1 MRPYQEEYIANLKDI
16 VMLTARKKPAGQDFE
31 EYVKGLLQNRL
42 QAEQKVKRNME
53 LLREGVFPLLDR
65 LFEAGAEELRELQ
78 EFAGN
83 LLSGTQELDVGLFCQ
98 IHQAL
103 LSLARSQRDQA
114 GIIRELY
121 WMGIGRNSICNK
133 LIGLDSAKSEKYVFQ
148 MRLCFTEA
156 AAYLKYYDAL
166 EDAETRGYIFRSRA
180 NMALGKFRS
189 VSDKIRL
196 LKQTLQIMQDKE
208 YQEKTPQLPWER
220 YIYMTHQLMAS
231 SISYDRENTMTPQDI
246 TALMESV
253 YIVYQ
258 RRLQEAEKNGEPK
271 PIRSAFHYYAMEY
284 YCGLN
289 TLDEL
294 LTNMEKLMDAADL
307 SDFSGESMYGIIS
320 IPAFYCQ
327 YLQEFPEK
335 IPERKEYIDTL
346 YQRISYYV
354 DRFPDANENESLFLY
369 LRQLSYTF
377 VEMENSISYK
387 KFLQRMQ
394 MRFAPEVF
402 VHSHAVG
409 NAAQVLCRI
418 LLEEEPAFF
427 DDMEH
432 IRRIRDREEKKKAV
446 LEYAR
451 ECGILH
457 DVGKINF
464 MNLYSRTGRQWFEE
478 EYEMAHMHTMVGE
491 ACLKTREST
500 RDFAPIAQGHHR
512 WYDGSG
518 GYPDEYIRLAC
529 PYRQMVDVIG
539 LADWLDNVTEAD
551 RLYTGIEKNFDEAVA
566 SAVEMGGRRF
576 SPLLTARLSDKKVA
590 QEICKALAEGRR
602 EAYYQLFTAGKGR
615 AL

>member
-16 VMLTARKKPAGQDFE
+16 VVLTARKKPAGQDFKDYLE
-31 EYVKGLLQNRL
+31 ELLHNRL

-53 LLREGVFPLLDR
+53 LLREDLFPRLDR
-65 LFEAGAEELRELQ
+65 LFEAGGEELRELQ
-78 EFAGN
+78 EFAGH

-103 LSLARSQRDQA
+103 LSLARSQKDQA

-121 WMGIGRNSICNK
+121 WMGIGRNNICNK
-133 LIGLDSAKSEKYVFQ
+133 LVGLDSEKTEKYVSQ

-156 AAYLKYYDAL
+156 AAYLKYHDAL
-166 EDAETRGYIFRSRA
+166 EDTETRGYIFRCRA

-189 VSDKIRL
+189 VSDRIRL

-258 RRLQEAEKNGEPK
+258 RRIQEAEENGEPK

-284 YCGLN
+284 YCGVN
-289 TLDEL
+289 TLDQL

-327 YLQEFPEK
+327 YLQECPEK
-335 IPERKEYIDTL
+335 IPERKEYIEGL

-354 DRFPDANENESLFLY
+354 ENFPDANENESLFLY
-369 LRQLSYTF
+369 LRQLSYTY
-377 VEMENSISYK
+377 VETENSISYK
-387 KFLQRMQ
+387 KFLLRLQ
-394 MRFAPEVF
+394 MRFAPEVY
-402 VHSHAVG
+402 VHSQAVG
-409 NAAQVLCRI
+409 NAAAVLCGI
-418 LLEEEPAFF
+418 LIDEAPEFF
-427 DDMEH
+427 DDMEQ
-432 IRRIRDREEKKKAV
+432 IRQILDREEKRKRV

-451 ECGILH
+451 ECGMFH

-464 MNLYSRTGRQWFEE
+464 MNLYFRTGRQWFEE

-491 ACLKTREST
+491 ACLRTRAST
-500 RDFAPIAQGHHR
+500 RDFAPIAHGHHR

-518 GYPDEYIRLAC
+518 GYPEEYKRLSC
-529 PYRQMVDVIG
+529 PYRQMVDVVG
-539 LADWLDNVTEAD
+539 LTDWLDNVTEAD
-551 RLYTGIEKNFDEAVA
+551 RLYTGIEKTFNEAVA
-566 SAVEMGGRRF
+566 FAVEMEGRRF
-576 SPLLTARLSDKKVA
+576 SPLLTARLSDEKVA
-590 QEICKALAEGRR
+590 EEIRKALAEGRR

-615 AL
+615 EL

>member
-1 MRPYQEEYIANLKDI
+1 MRPYQEEYITNLKNI
-16 VMLTARKKPAGQDFE
+16 TALTARKKPSGQDFE
-31 EYVKGLLQNRL
+31 EYLEELLQNRL

-53 LLREGVFPLLDR
+53 LLRKGLFPLLDR
-65 LFEAGAEELRELQ
+65 LFEAEEEELIELQ
-78 EFAGN
+78 EFAGH
-83 LLSGTQELDVGLFCQ
+83 LLNGTLELDVGLFCQ

-103 LSLARSQRDQA
+103 LSLARNRKNQS

-121 WMGIGRNSICNK
+121 WMGIGRYSICNK
-133 LIGLDSAKSEKYVFQ
+133 MVGLDLEKSEIYMSQ
-148 MRLCFTEA
+148 MRLYFTEA

-166 EDAETRGYIFRSRA
+166 EDVETKGYIFRCRA
-180 NMALGKFRS
+180 NMALGKFRRI
-189 VSDKIRL
+189 SDRIQL

-231 SISYDRENTMTPQDI
+231 SISYDRENTMSPQDI
-246 TALMESV
+246 SALMESV

-258 RRLQEAEKNGEPK
+258 KRLQEAEEKGEPK
-271 PIRSAFHYYAMEY
+271 PIRSAFPYYAMEY

-327 YLQEFPEK
+327 YLQEYPEK
-335 IPERKEYIDTL
+335 IPERKEYIEGL

-354 DRFPDANENESLFLY
+354 ENFPEANENESLFLY

-377 VEMENSISYK
+377 VETENSISYK
-387 KFLQRMQ
+387 KFLQRLQ
-394 MRFAPEVF
+394 MRFAPEVY

-409 NAAQVLCRI
+409 NAAAVFSGI
-418 LLEEEPAFF
+418 LLEEEPEFF
-427 DDMEH
+427 DDIE
-432 IRRIRDREEKKKAV
+432 RIRQISNREEKRKKV

-478 EYEMAHMHTMVGE
+478 EYEVAHMHTAVGE
-491 ACLKTREST
+491 TCLKARAST
-500 RDFAPIAQGHHR
+500 CDFAPIAHGHHR

-518 GYPDEYIRLAC
+518 GYPEEYKRLAC

-539 LADWLDNVTEAD
+539 LTDWLDNVTEAD
-551 RLYTGIEKNFDEAVA
+551 RLYTGIEKTFDEAV
-566 SAVEMGGRRF
+566 SFAVEMEGSRF

-590 QEICKALAEGRR
+590 LKIQNALAEGRR
-602 EAYYQLFTAGKGR
+602 EAYYRLFTDEKSHC
-615 AL
+615 

>member
-1 MRPYQEEYIANLKDI
+1 
-16 VMLTARKKPAGQDFE
+16 
-31 EYVKGLLQNRL
+31 
-42 QAEQKVKRNME
+42 
-53 LLREGVFPLLDR
+53 
-65 LFEAGAEELRELQ
+65 
-78 EFAGN
+78 
-83 LLSGTQELDVGLFCQ
+83 
-98 IHQAL
+98 
-103 LSLARSQRDQA
+103 
-114 GIIRELY
+114 
-121 WMGIGRNSICNK
+121 
-133 LIGLDSAKSEKYVFQ
+133 
-148 MRLCFTEA
+148 
-156 AAYLKYYDAL
+156 
-166 EDAETRGYIFRSRA
+166 
-180 NMALGKFRS
+180 
-189 VSDKIRL
+189 
-196 LKQTLQIMQDKE
+196 
-208 YQEKTPQLPWER
+208 
-220 YIYMTHQLMAS
+220 
-231 SISYDRENTMTPQDI
+231 
-246 TALMESV
+246 
-253 YIVYQ
+253 
-258 RRLQEAEKNGEPK
+258 
-271 PIRSAFHYYAMEY
+271 
-284 YCGLN
+284 
-289 TLDEL
+289 
-294 LTNMEKLMDAADL
+294 
-307 SDFSGESMYGIIS
+307 MYGIIS

-518 GYPDEYIRLAC
+518 GYPDEYIRLSC